1 MGVNIEAVSS
11 FTMTNCITADVSER
25 LNEAIHLSDKQ
36 AAFAICSYVGNDKC
50 SDLNI

>member
-1 MGVNIEAVSS
+1 
-11 FTMTNCITADVSER
+11 MTNCITADVSER